1 MFKCGWTSEYA
12 LLFVQS
18 KRYCVSPS
26 SVSYSSAI
34 SVTYELTSQFST
46 QLNEYE
52 PIIFAQRMMALQATT
67 SNTGN
72 GGGAG
77 GSYSGNRNKRGL
89 ATE

>member
-26 SVSYSSAI
+26 SVSCSSPN
-34 SVTYELTSQFST
+34 SVTRQLSGQFST

-67 SNTGN
+67 ANTGN
-72 GGGAG
+72 GGGVG
-77 GSYSGNRNKRGL
+77 GSYSGNKNKRGL